1 MMQFPGIHTYIASYA
16 GGVAVSTISLWIVFQ
31 FFDIDTPLRQAL
43 WISALVSFV
52 NLIPFVE
59 YFFPIPLLAY
69 LLSRRGNLSWSG
81 ILIVLVAWLAL
92 NTVFYTGL
100 RQYMG
105 YKFTM
110 ELVGLQKIVQ
120 SISEFLAKR

>member
-1 MMQFPGIHTYIASYA
+1 MIQFPGLHIYITNSA
-16 GGVAVSTISLWIVFQ
+16 GGVAASTASLWIIFQ
-31 FFDIDTPLRQAL
+31 FFDIDTPLGKAL

-59 YFFPIPLLAY
+59 YFFTIPLLAY
-69 LLSRRGNLSWSG
+69 LLSRRSNLSGSG
-81 ILIVLVAWLAL
+81 ILIILVAWLAL

-100 RQYMG
+100 REYMG

-110 ELVGLQKIVQ
+110 ELVGLQKMVQ
-120 SISEFLAKR
+120 SISKFLIKR

>member
-1 MMQFPGIHTYIASYA
+1 MVQFPGIHTYVANYA
-16 GGVAVSTISLWIVFQ
+16 GGVAVSAVSLWIIFQ
-31 FFDIDTPLRQAL
+31 FFDVDTPLRQAL

-69 LLSRRGNLSWSG
+69 LLSRRGNLSGSG

-100 RQYMG
+100 REYMG

-110 ELVGLQKIVQ
+110 ELVGLQKVAQ
-120 SISEFLAKR
+120 SINQFLAKG

>member
-1 MMQFPGIHTYIASYA
+1 MVQFPGIHTYMANYA
-16 GGVAVSTISLWIVFQ
+16 GGVAVSTVSLWIIFQ
-31 FFDIDTPLRQAL
+31 FFDVDAPLRQAL

-52 NLIPFVE
+52 NLIPFLE

-69 LLSRRGNLSWSG
+69 LLSRRSNLSGSG
-81 ILIVLVAWLAL
+81 ILIILVAWLAL

-100 RQYMG
+100 REYMG

-110 ELVGLQKIVQ
+110 ELAGMQKVVQ
-120 SISEFLAKR
+120 SISKLLVKR

>member
-1 MMQFPGIHTYIASYA
+1 MIQFPGIHTYLTNYA
-16 GGVAVSTISLWIVFQ
+16 GGVAVSTVSLWIIFQ
-31 FFDIDTPLRQAL
+31 FFAVAAPLRQAL
-43 WISALVSFV
+43 WISALISFV

-69 LLSRRGNLSWSG
+69 LLSRRGNLSGGG
-81 ILIVLVAWLAL
+81 ILIILVAWLAL

-100 RQYMG
+100 REYRG

-110 ELVGLQKIVQ
+110 ELAGMQKIVQ
-120 SISEFLAKR
+120 SMSKLLVKR